1 GRRGKSGR
9 VQRHGN
15 RVTDHAEKRGQL
27 IRQGFL
33 LSGRISNCEWLVR
46 PGPKPAKLRQE
57 LSGGDSQCLNL
68 EQEIHHNASKPCIL
82 GFEALRQSLIAAFGG
97 LSIRTAF
104 WLPSTLSGHS
114 QAHHIFYPA

>member
-1 GRRGKSGR
+1 VRSPQIRRQLLAKAAIAASGVASSRAAGRSYSFCLYD
-9 VQRHGN
+9 QS
-15 RVTDHAEKRGQL
+15 VTGAAR
-27 IRQGFL
+27 
-33 LSGRISNCEWLVR
+33 W
-46 PGPKPAKLRQE
+46 RQE
-57 LSGGDSQCLNL
+57 LSGGISQCFNL

-82 GFEALRQSLIAAFGG
+82 GFEALRQSLIAAFGD